1 MGEVNSIE
9 IPSNETGPEA
19 PMEETVE
26 SQATQEGQA
35 EETTIERPDWLPEEF
50 STPEELAKAYQE
62 QTKVTDE
69 TTETTDE
76 PTPIEVFQESN
87 IGQYTNEFN
96 ETGDLS
102 NESIEAIANM
112 GIPKQ
117 FVEAYV
123 EGQKAMVAAQLNE
136 VFDSVGGE
144 ENYNSMLSWAENN
157 LAENE
162 INAFNNIVEGTDANA
177 TMLAIS
183 GLYSRYT
190 QNNSSA
196 PNLVKGN
203 YGTKNATSAFR
214 SMAEVTAA
222 MKDPRYGKD
231 EAYRKEVEDRLN
243 VSNIF

>member
-1 MGEVNSIE
+1 
-9 IPSNETGPEA
+9 
-19 PMEETVE
+19 
-26 SQATQEGQA
+26 
-35 EETTIERPDWLPEEF
+35 
-50 STPEELAKAYQE
+50 
-62 QTKVTDE
+62 
-69 TTETTDE
+69 
-76 PTPIEVFQESN
+76 
-87 IGQYTNEFN
+87 
-96 ETGDLS
+96 
-102 NESIEAIANM
+102 M

-157 LAENE
+157 LAEHE